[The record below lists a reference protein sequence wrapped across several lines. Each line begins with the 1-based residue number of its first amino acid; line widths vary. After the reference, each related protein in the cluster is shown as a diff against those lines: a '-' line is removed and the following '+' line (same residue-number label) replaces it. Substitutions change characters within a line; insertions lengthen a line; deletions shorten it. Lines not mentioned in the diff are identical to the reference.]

1 MEVVF
6 KSRKQR
12 LKKLKYSDHL
22 FELLEHESGS
32 DDNSEIEQTSKPK
45 SELQQE
51 RQGPTQTSTLY
62 EQLTNSD
69 NHVFSSDPNNYDTY
83 EDSVMLSNTNSQ
95 NSRLSLDPDDEEND
109 PKLMMNHLKMS
120 VAAQQSRKF
129 IKEIENDTRRRSC
142 IIET

>member
-51 RQGPTQTSTLY
+51 RQGPT
-62 EQLTNSD
+62 
-69 NHVFSSDPNNYDTY
+69 
-83 EDSVMLSNTNSQ
+83 
-95 NSRLSLDPDDEEND
+95 
-109 PKLMMNHLKMS
+109 
-120 VAAQQSRKF
+120 
-129 IKEIENDTRRRSC
+129 
-142 IIET
+142 